1 MRYRGG
7 GGQRVRAHVLDSES
21 GGAKGHYP
29 NRSTRDGA
37 CGSQFREIFFSP
49 DSKGNRRA
57 AASVE
62 PANGRNVPK
71 PPKTRPSCDIDGVG
85 EDAVRST
92 DAATA
97 SGQDAKDLARAREQA
112 SGKSDFSLE
121 TGRDDRSR

>member
-29 NRSTRDGA
+29 NRSTREGA
-37 CGSQFREIFFSP
+37 SGSRFREIFFSP

-57 AASVE
+57 AASVD
-62 PANGRNVPK
+62 PAKEKNVPK
-71 PPKTRPSCDIDGVG
+71 PPKTPPSSDIDGVD
-85 EDAVRST
+85 EDAIQNTV
-92 DAATA
+92 AATA
-97 SGQDAKDLARAREQA
+97 SGQDTKDLARAREQA
-112 SGKSDFSLE
+112 AGKPDFSPE